1 MPVKRMPLIWLL
13 NTFLEER
20 LEGSTPLDTKICN
33 LLKAGKYMVAASSFE
48 ICIV

>member
-1 MPVKRMPLIWLL
+1 MPVERMPVISRL

-33 LLKAGKYMVAASSFE
+33 LLKAGKYMVAALRFE
-48 ICIV
+48 ICVI